1 MNNTNPRR
9 CIPEALGIFEL
20 DPWPSPLRWPQPE
33 QLLQKPSDDPSSVTG
48 RAVSATGI
56 ANTVIIGVAVPAASG
71 GLDRYLTGGSL
82 ERLLKSPEVS
92 GSGVEQLPPLGE
104 RQAVD
109 VAEPEDS
116 GAVEADSVEGG
127 GCGVHDVLLVCVPL
141 AYTYILIHAH
151 MKSKGVGV
159 PFERHT

>member
-48 RAVSATGI
+48 
-56 ANTVIIGVAVPAASG
+56 
-71 GLDRYLTGGSL
+71 GSL

-109 VAEPEDS
+109 VADPEDS

-141 AYTYILIHAH
+141 AYTYILIHAR
-151 MKSKGVGV
+151 MKCKGVGV

>member
-56 ANTVIIGVAVPAASG
+56 ANTVIIGVRGVNRGPPRPSRISHGSG
-71 GLDRYLTGGSL
+71 GSFDTHQDAATFTGKLPTASSTSEPHAEADLFFELDVHFTS
-82 ERLLKSPEVS
+82 
-92 GSGVEQLPPLGE
+92 PLG
-104 RQAVD
+104 V
-109 VAEPEDS
+109 V
-116 GAVEADSVEGG
+116 
-127 GCGVHDVLLVCVPL
+127 VCIP
-141 AYTYILIHAH
+141 I
-151 MKSKGVGV
+151 S
-159 PFERHT
+159 